1 MSGDV
6 PMASSIGFVAAF
18 MAGLISFLSPCV
30 LPLVP
35 GYVSY
40 VAGRSVQEL
49 EASADWRDRAKGV
62 GLSLVFVLGFSTV
75 FVGIGASATALGQLI
90 LTHKQVLN
98 LIGGAILMAF
108 GLFMTGLLDIAFLH
122 RDFRFHP
129 AVMVGRAPSAFL
141 LGLAFAFGWTP
152 CIGPVL
158 GSIMTLGASLAT
170 VKQGVILLSVY
181 SLGLGVPFV
190 LTALFTTTMLRGLW
204 RLRRLARPLQIGFGL
219 VVVAMGIAMISGKM
233 SLLAVWFLQ
242 TFPMLQ
248 SIG

>member
-1 MSGDV
+1 
-6 PMASSIGFVAAF
+6 MASSIGFAAAF

-49 EASADWRDRAKGV
+49 EVPADWRDRARGV
-62 GLSLVFVLGFSTV
+62 GLSLVFVLGFSAV

-108 GLFMTGLLDIAFLH
+108 GLFMTGLLDIALLH

-129 AVMVGRAPSAFL
+129 TVMVGRAPSAFL

-158 GSIMTLGASLAT
+158 GSIRWCATRPSPAVQRRFRVVEVAS
-170 VKQGVILLSVY
+170 
-181 SLGLGVPFV
+181 V
-190 LTALFTTTMLRGLW
+190 LTIDGDEGNIAQVDAACCFTGSYLVGNCLDLALR
-204 RLRRLARPLQIGFGL
+204 
-219 VVVAMGIAMISGKM
+219 
-233 SLLAVWFLQ
+233 SL
-242 TFPMLQ
+242 
-248 SIG
+248 

>member
-1 MSGDV
+1 M
-6 PMASSIGFVAAF
+6 PMASNIGFAAAF
-18 MAGLISFLSPCV
+18 LAGLISFLSPCV

-49 EASADWRDRAKGV
+49 EASADRRDRARVV
-62 GLSLVFVLGFSTV
+62 GLSLIFVLGFSVV

-90 LTHKQVLN
+90 LTHKQELN
-98 LIGGAILMAF
+98 LIGGAILVAF

-122 RDFRFHP
+122 RELRFHP
-129 AVMVGRAPSAFL
+129 AAIAGRAPSAFL
-141 LGLAFAFGWTP
+141 LGLVFAFGWTP

-158 GSIMTLGASLAT
+158 GTIMTLGASLAT
-170 VKQGVILLSVY
+170 VTQGVILLSVY

-190 LTALFTTTMLRGLW
+190 LTALFTTAMLRA
-204 RLRRLARPLQIGFGL
+204 LRRVRWLARPLQIGSGL

-242 TFPMLQ
+242 TFPILQ